1 VQRNTKS
8 NAARKWLTNDGEDFH
23 TLLDTTG
30 SAVPLYFPIFLNQP
44 DTRGPDAHLRQSFEQ
59 AETALAGRAVDEETQ
74 ATLGHSRSNGS
85 RICKRNVMQ
94 PFRRLGVVLELPA
107 RATLSG
113 PAIIC
118 HLGAAVAAGGRLDN
132 PVRLVNQV
140 GPVSSCNCPDVGA

>member
-44 DTRGPDAHLRQSFEQ
+44 DTRGPDAHLR
-59 AETALAGRAVDEETQ
+59 R
-74 ATLGHSRSNGS
+74 NGS